1 MLLLPS
7 AVEYVPNFIFF
18 AFSASELG
26 LLGGPEKP
34 IVPILAVI
42 LATVLNLIAALH
54 FYWALGGRW
63 GSDAVIPIKEGNPAS
78 GQPDGQPT
86 FSPGPFATAAVAI
99 LLFLAALVPL
109 GTVGLVALPVSS
121 VLIRFGVWALA
132 VILLLRAVGDFRYV
146 GLLKRVHGTRFASL
160 DTRLYTPLCL
170 MLSALA
176 FGVAVGSA

>member
-1 MLLLPS
+1 MLPLPS
-7 AVEYVPNFIFF
+7 AAERVPNFIFS
-18 AFSASELG
+18 AFSTPEFG

-34 IVPILAVI
+34 MVPILAVI
-42 LATVLNLIAALH
+42 LATVLVLIAALH

-63 GSDAVIPIKEGNPAS
+63 GSDAVIPIKQGSPAP

-86 FSPGPFATAAVAI
+86 FSPGAFATAAVAI
-99 LLFLAALVPL
+99 LLFIAALIPL
-109 GTVGLVALPVSS
+109 GAVGLVSLPVPS

-132 VILLLRAVGDFRYV
+132 AILLLRAVGDFRYV
-146 GLLKRVHGTRFASL
+146 GLLKRVRGTRFASL